1 MSDVIDPQAR
11 EIPVIDVA
19 PFRDGSARAQVAE
32 AVAQACETIGFFVIT
47 GHGIAPEKLTRL
59 IAEARDFFDQP
70 EALKTRIKR
79 HGTNFGGPTYVP
91 LNSESLGALDGEVG
105 EADLK
110 ESLDVSPRH
119 LGDHW
124 VPGTEALHE
133 AWSEAY
139 AAYEALAADLRAL
152 FCVAAGLPEDA
163 LEPAFDK
170 HASSTRMLNYPEVH
184 GKLKAG
190 QTRAGVHTD
199 YGAFTVIRGDDAPG
213 LQVRALDGT
222 WVDVPAVPGSFVV
235 NIGDLLMRW
244 TNDRWFPRRTGS
256 SRCRTPTIR
265 RAGSPSHSSATRGPM
280 PSSSVCRRLYPQT
293 ARRNIRRSDTRHM
306 PRRSSANRWATL
318 IWNCPSTRAEPRTS
332 RLKL

>member
-1 MSDVIDPQAR
+1 MSDVIEPQAR

-19 PFRDGSARAQVAE
+19 PFRDGSARAKVAD

-244 TNDRWFPRRTGS
+244 TNDRWISTPHRVVTLSDTDYSPRRQSIAFFCNPGPHAVIE
-256 SRCRTPTIR
+256 CLPPFVPANGTPKYPPIR
-265 RAGSPSHSSATRGPM
+265 YQAYAEAKFREQVGDPDLELP
-280 PSSSVCRRLYPQT
+280 
-293 ARRNIRRSDTRHM
+293 IDTR
-306 PRRSSANRWATL
+306 
-318 IWNCPSTRAEPRTS
+318 
-332 RLKL
+332 